1 MLIRALTVAVLP
13 FQNRTY
19 SIAAASAFGNS
30 FYAPAYLS
38 SSPASRRRSLSLEKD
53 TSAFANQCSIIP
65 SLSLFRRFD
74 AGLQSII
81 EFNKIAEDT
90 RCLIEYPSSY
100 PVQCDF
106 PIQESRKREL
116 LEGGG
121 DR

>member
-1 MLIRALTVAVLP
+1 MRLPTFHLRPLHDDALCLSRKRYLRLCQPVFDNPL
-13 FQNRTY
+13 
-19 SIAAASAFGNS
+19 S
-30 FYAPAYLS
+30 F
-38 SSPASRRRSLSLEKD
+38 
-53 TSAFANQCSIIP
+53 
-65 SLSLFRRFD
+65 SLFRRFD

-106 PIQESRKREL
+106 PIQESRRREL